1 MNHEEKDK
9 IQREKDTERVIHTL
23 GVLTAY
29 WLQRPYLRLGQ
40 IVSNAWHTLP
50 EYTKNPEPE
59 IADIFY
65 LPDNR
70 LTEGL
75 SKLEDLERES
85 TSKRTA

>member
-29 WLQRPYLRLGQ
+29 WLQRPHLRLGQ